1 MAKASLSTNL
11 DTIGAIIAIV
21 LGVLLLI
28 GTLSLDIIVGVVLI
42 IIGALALAKR
52 L

>member
-1 MAKASLSTNL
+1 MAKLSSKL
-11 DTIGAIIAIV
+11 DLLGAVVAIV

-28 GTLSLDIIVGVVLI
+28 GTLSLDMIVGIILLVV
-42 IIGALALAKR
+42 GGLALAKR

>member
-1 MAKASLSTNL
+1 MAKLSTNL
-11 DTIGAIIAIV
+11 DLLGAVVAIV

-28 GTLSLDIIVGVVLI
+28 GTLSLELIVGIVLLVV
-42 IIGALALAKR
+42 GCLALAKR